1 MATIGKKLWQKL
13 SAACEDSREDK
24 AAGQKLFKEF
34 TRHGYIH
41 LSPAEKVIL
50 SSGAVFDFYRRLS
63 LVRTASSPVVRR
75 RDDRWLR
82 DGDFQFINLQ
92 EYGSFFRVLMDIP
105 RLRNDCLIFYP
116 ATDCDSSRP
125 LHPRSHSQLDR
136 NLSDPF
142 LDSLGLTLEQQF
154 RLLVAAAHLCGKKAG
169 YYLSP
174 LIDPVS
180 AVIYRKPE
188 FFLWKTI
195 SGRSVDKAT
204 LIAEVNTLVQTEYE
218 RSGVYDYGRLKEQAA
233 SADLAVS
240 DTDAEDGAVCFDF
253 DETGALSYFS
263 RIFGGLQMQ
272 FALDFVYLALPH
284 DFSDDL
290 IQRVYSAIK
299 EAEGC
304 KRFTGYA
311 LELSE
316 KQNYPEEPTE
326 PVVLTNRE
334 KDRFPLDEESIHTWF
349 HQLGNLFEK
358 NKGRHVPVTQGIL
371 LAKSK
376 NTDDSDLLRSLFL
389 SRFSGVTLF
398 RRPLVLQRDLTEMQN
413 RMEDIFQRYRVV
425 LEKGELLRVVADETF
440 AWWIINEKGRL
451 LIPVMALNN
460 PENKKPGKV
469 KIDYSSITGK
479 NGILSV
485 VDYDFSSSQGSLF
498 LSADSTLTVTD
509 LKPGSVRL
517 FSLQ

>member
-13 SAACEDSREDK
+13 AAACEDSRDDK
-24 AAGQKLFKEF
+24 ATGQKLFKEF

-41 LSPAEKVIL
+41 LSSAEKVTL
-50 SSGAVFDFYRRLS
+50 SPGAVFDFYRRLS
-63 LVRTASSPVVRR
+63 LIRTASSPVVRR

-82 DGDFQFINLQ
+82 EGDFQFIKLQ

-116 ATDCDSSRP
+116 ATDCDPSRP
-125 LHPRSHSQLDR
+125 LHPRSHSQLNR
-136 NLSDPF
+136 RLSDPF

-154 RLLVAAAHLCGKKAG
+154 SLLVAAAHLCGKKAG

-180 AVIYRKPE
+180 AVIYRKPDL
-188 FFLWKTI
+188 FSWKTV
-195 SGRSVDKAT
+195 SGRSMDKAT
-204 LIAEVNTLVQTEYE
+204 LLAEVNALVHNEYE
-218 RSGVYDYGRLKEQAA
+218 RSGVYNYPRLRELAA
-233 SADLAVS
+233 SADIAVV
-240 DTDAEDGAVCFDF
+240 DTDAEGNAVCFDF
-253 DETGALSYFS
+253 TEEGALEYFS
-263 RIFGGLQMQ
+263 RIFGGLQLQ
-272 FALDFVYLALPH
+272 FSLDFVYLALPQN
-284 DFSDDL
+284 FSDEE
-290 IQRVYSAIK
+290 IQKVYRAIK

-304 KRFTGYA
+304 KRYTGYA

-349 HQLGNLFEK
+349 HQLGNLYEK
-358 NKGRHVPVTQGIL
+358 NKGRRIPVTQGVL
-371 LAKSK
+371 LAKGEAR
-376 NTDDSDLLRSLFL
+376 NDSEIMRSLFL

-413 RMEDIFQRYRVV
+413 RMEDIYQRYRVV
-425 LEKGELLRVVADETF
+425 LEKGELLRVVADETY
-440 AWWIINEKGRL
+440 AWWIISEKGRL

-460 PENKKPGKV
+460 PENKDPGKV
-469 KIDYSSITGK
+469 KIDYSSITGR

-485 VDYDFSSSQGSLF
+485 VDYDFSTSQGSLF
-498 LSADSTLTVTD
+498 LSADSILSIDD
-509 LKPGSVRL
+509 LKPGAVRL

>member
-1 MATIGKKLWQKL
+1 M
-13 SAACEDSREDK
+13 
-24 AAGQKLFKEF
+24 
-34 TRHGYIH
+34 
-41 LSPAEKVIL
+41 
-50 SSGAVFDFYRRLS
+50 
-63 LVRTASSPVVRR
+63 
-75 RDDRWLR
+75 
-82 DGDFQFINLQ
+82 
-92 EYGSFFRVLMDIP
+92 
-105 RLRNDCLIFYP
+105 
-116 ATDCDSSRP
+116 
-125 LHPRSHSQLDR
+125 
-136 NLSDPF
+136 
-142 LDSLGLTLEQQF
+142 
-154 RLLVAAAHLCGKKAG
+154 
-169 YYLSP
+169 
-174 LIDPVS
+174 
-180 AVIYRKPE
+180 
-188 FFLWKTI
+188 
-195 SGRSVDKAT
+195 
-204 LIAEVNTLVQTEYE
+204 
-218 RSGVYDYGRLKEQAA
+218 
-233 SADLAVS
+233 
-240 DTDAEDGAVCFDF
+240 CFDF

-284 DFSDDL
+284 DFSNDL
-290 IQRVYSAIK
+290 VQRVYSAIK

-371 LAKSK
+371 LAKNK

-451 LIPVMALNN
+451 LIPIMALNN